1 MTATFS
7 GRRLLRNPDFWV
19 VAFLTGLS
27 TALWAPR
34 LCGPI
39 DLRYDAG
46 VYYIL
51 GTSLAEGK
59 GYRLLSE
66 PGEIQAIQYPPLLP
80 ALVAVEQKL
89 LGTSDPTVVGEW
101 LRLTYFGLY
110 TAYLLAA
117 YGMARQFLAP
127 AYAGYVSVIA
137 GLNLDNFFLSDLL
150 FADIPYGLA
159 AYLFVILNRGKT
171 ARAAAAAGLAG
182 VGAYLL
188 RTAGVALLA
197 AWVGES
203 LWHKR
208 WRQAAW
214 RGAVAAVPVLA
225 WQGYIRQVES
235 SPEYQHP
242 AYAYQRAPYQFYNV
256 SYVSN
261 IHLIDGFSPET
272 GDGSAKALIVRAWH
286 NLRLMP
292 ASLGEAVAGR
302 QGGWNPIGL
311 WLHDRLGLGERVAFY
326 DLTKWIVTA
335 LGCLV
340 LVGLGK
346 WALRGEWFFPLF
358 IGASVALVCLTPWPG
373 QFTRY
378 LAPIN
383 AFLTV
388 PALLVLL
395 GVKDWARS
403 RLPADWKGLAVLP
416 LSLVMFLTV
425 ETEVA
430 GVEYA
435 LLDRRHNAKKLFF
448 YDQTWAEYDR
458 ALDWL
463 GRRAQTGEVIATWA
477 PHWAYLWTGRQAVMP
492 PMVPNADEAQRLLDS
507 VPATYL
513 IVDEF
518 NFMRDLDENTVGGKY
533 SDWLPVR
540 NAGQWEPVYC
550 PEDSA
555 TLVYRRTAR

>member
-1 MTATFS
+1 MTAAFS
-7 GRRLLRNPDFWV
+7 GRRIFRNPDFWV
-19 VAFLTGLS
+19 IVFLIGLS

-34 LCGPI
+34 LSGPI

-66 PGEIQAIQYPPLLP
+66 PGEIRAIQYPPLLP
-80 ALVAVEQKL
+80 ALVAVEQML
-89 LGTSDPTVVGEW
+89 LGTSDPAVVGHW
-101 LRLTYFGLY
+101 LRLTYFGLF

-117 YGMARQFLAP
+117 YGMARHFVAP
-127 AYAGYVSVIA
+127 VYAGYVGVVA
-137 GLNLDNFFLSDLL
+137 GLDLDNLFLSDLL

-159 AYLFVILNRGKT
+159 AYLFVILNRRQT
-171 ARAAAAAGLAG
+171 ARASTAAGL
-182 VGAYLL
+182 VGIAAYLL

-214 RGAVAAVPVLA
+214 RGAVAVVPVLA
-225 WQGYIRQVES
+225 WQGYIRQIES
-235 SPEYQHP
+235 SPEYQRP

-256 SYVSN
+256 SYASN

-272 GDGSAKALIVRAWH
+272 GDGSAKALIARALH

-292 ASLGEAVAGR
+292 ASLGEAIAGK
-302 QGGWNPIGL
+302 QGGWNPIGT
-311 WLHDRLGLGERVAFY
+311 WLHDKAGLGEGMPFY
-326 DLTKWIVTA
+326 EITKWIVTA
-335 LGCLV
+335 LGCVV
-340 LVGLGK
+340 LLGLGR

-358 IGASVALVCLTPWPG
+358 VGGSVALICLTPWPG
-373 QFTRY
+373 QYTRY

-388 PALLVLL
+388 PALLMLL
-395 GVKDWARS
+395 GFKDWARS
-403 RLPADWKGLAVLP
+403 RLPADWKGLGLIP
-416 LSLVMFLTV
+416 LTLFVFLTL

-430 GVEYA
+430 GIEYA
-435 LLDRRHNAKKLFF
+435 FLERHHNTKRLFF
-448 YDQTWAEYDR
+448 YDHTWTEYDR

-463 GRRAQTGEVIATWA
+463 GRRAQTGEVIATWT
-477 PHWAYLWTGRQAVMP
+477 PHWAYLWTGRLAVMP
-492 PMVPNADEAQRLLDS
+492 PMVPNSDEAQRLLDS

-518 NFMRDLDENTVGGKY
+518 IFMKDLDENTVGGKY
-533 SDWLPVR
+533 SDLLPVR
-540 NAGQWEPVYC
+540 NAEQWEPVYC
-550 PEDSA
+550 PEASA
-555 TLVYRRTAR
+555 TLVYKRKGK